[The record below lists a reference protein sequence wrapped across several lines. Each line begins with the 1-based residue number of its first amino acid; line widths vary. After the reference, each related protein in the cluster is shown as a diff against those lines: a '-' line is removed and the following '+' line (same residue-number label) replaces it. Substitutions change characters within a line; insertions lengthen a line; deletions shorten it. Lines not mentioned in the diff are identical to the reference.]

1 MRILADENIAPLIV
15 DRLRQEGY
23 QIEHIAEIAK
33 GSADVDVLGIANEQ
47 GAILLTDDKDFG
59 DLVIYQQR
67 PSLGVILLRLKG
79 VPIVQRAEVVVSFI
93 QENEEKLVG
102 AFTVITFNKNRI
114 IRLLLKR
121 SHPEIE

>member
-114 IRLLLKR
+114 IRLLPKR

>member
-33 GSADVDVLGIANEQ
+33 GSADVDVLGSANEQ